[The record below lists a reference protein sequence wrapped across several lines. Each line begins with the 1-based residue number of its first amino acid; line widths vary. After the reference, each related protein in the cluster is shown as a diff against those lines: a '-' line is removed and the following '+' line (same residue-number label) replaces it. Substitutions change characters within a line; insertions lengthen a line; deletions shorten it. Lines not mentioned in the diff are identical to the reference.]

1 VAFGFSVIKK
11 ESSSNARLGRLVTP
25 HGEVETPAFMA
36 VGTAATVKAM
46 TPRDLEDAGC
56 RIVLGN
62 TYHLYLRPG
71 VDVIE
76 KLGGLHRFMGWNG
89 PILTDSGG
97 FQVFSLGALRKISE
111 EGVEFQSHLDGSS
124 HKLTPEK
131 VVDIQERLGSDIAM
145 VLDECIPHPAERDYV
160 RASTLR
166 TMRWAERSLRARQKT
181 DMALFGIVQGG
192 MFEDLRLECAREL
205 TALPFDGFAAGG
217 LGVGEEE
224 TALRAIGG
232 YTASLLPEDRP
243 RYLMGIGRPEDLVAA
258 VAAGYDLF
266 DCVLPTRNAR
276 NGALFTSAGKMNIRR
291 AEYAS
296 DPRPA
301 DEACDCYGCRHFSRA
316 YLRHLHL
323 AGEILAAHLLTLH
336 NLTFYQCL
344 MARLRA
350 AIREDKLQEITAA
363 VPEAISGI
371 QDAEDDAV

>member
-1 VAFGFSVIKK
+1 MPFNFKVIKK
-11 ESSSNARLGRLVTP
+11 DAGTAGRLGRLVTP

-46 TPRDLEDAGC
+46 TPRDLEEAGC
-56 RIVLGN
+56 RIILGN

-76 KLGGLHRFMGWNG
+76 KLGGLHRFMGWSG

-97 FQVFSLGALRKISE
+97 FQVFSLGALRKITE

-145 VLDECIPHPAERDYV
+145 VLDECIPHPAERDYA

-166 TMRWAERSLRARQKT
+166 TMRWAERSLRARQKS

-192 MFEDLRLECAREL
+192 MYEDLRFECAREL
-205 TALPFDGFAAGG
+205 TQLPFDGFAAGG

-224 TALRAIGG
+224 AALRSIGG
-232 YTASLLPEDRP
+232 YTAGLLPQDRP

-276 NGALFTSAGKMNIRR
+276 NGALFTSTGKMNIRR

-301 DEACDCYGCRHFSRA
+301 DEACDCYGCRNFSRA

-323 AGEILAAHLLTLH
+323 SGEILAAQLMTLH
-336 NLTFYQCL
+336 NLAFYQRL

-350 AIREDKLQEITAA
+350 AIREDKLQVITAA
-363 VPEAISGI
+363 ARDAGSGFQEPEE
-371 QDAEDDAV
+371 DAG

>member
-1 VAFGFSVIKK
+1 
-11 ESSSNARLGRLVTP
+11 
-25 HGEVETPAFMA
+25 
-36 VGTAATVKAM
+36 
-46 TPRDLEDAGC
+46 
-56 RIVLGN
+56 
-62 TYHLYLRPG
+62 
-71 VDVIE
+71 
-76 KLGGLHRFMGWNG
+76 MGWSG

-166 TMRWAERSLRARQKT
+166 TMRWAERSLGARQKA

-336 NLTFYQCL
+336 NLTFYQRL
-344 MARLRA
+344 MSRLRA

-371 QDAEDDAV
+371 QDAEEDAV

>member
-1 VAFGFSVIKK
+1 MLKFTVEKRDSCT
-11 ESSSNARLGRLVTP
+11 NARVGRLVTP

-36 VGTAATVKAM
+36 VGTQATVKAM
-46 TPRDLEDAGC
+46 TPRDLEEAGC
-56 RIVLGN
+56 RIILGN

-76 KLGGLHRFMGWNG
+76 KLGGLHPFMGWNG

-97 FQVFSLGALRKISE
+97 FQVFSLGALRKITE

-160 RASTLR
+160 RVSTQR
-166 TMRWAERSLRARQKT
+166 TMRWAERSLRARQKG

-192 MFEDLRLECAREL
+192 MYEELRLECAREL

-224 TALRAIGG
+224 AALRSIGG
-232 YTASLLPEDRP
+232 YTAGLLPQDRP

-301 DEACDCYGCRHFSRA
+301 DEACDCYGCRRFSRA

-323 AGEILAAHLLTLH
+323 SGEILAAQLMTLH
-336 NLTFYQCL
+336 NLAFYQRL

-350 AIREDKLQEITAA
+350 AIREDKLQEIIRNT
-363 VPEAISGI
+363 ENSESRI
-371 QDAEDDAV
+371 QELQ

>member
-205 TALPFDGFAAGG
+205 TALSFDGFAAGG

>member
-1 VAFGFSVIKK
+1 MAFGFSVIKK
-11 ESSSNARLGRLVTP
+11 EPSSNARLGRLVTP

-205 TALPFDGFAAGG
+205 TALSFDGFAAGG

>member
-1 VAFGFSVIKK
+1 MAFGFSVIKK

-145 VLDECIPHPAERDYV
+145 VLDECIPHPAEREYV

>member
-1 VAFGFSVIKK
+1 MAFGFSVIKK

-36 VGTAATVKAM
+36 VGTAATVKAV

-145 VLDECIPHPAERDYV
+145 VLDECIPHPAARDYV

-166 TMRWAERSLRARQKT
+166 TMRWAERSMRARQKT

>member
-1 VAFGFSVIKK
+1 MAFGFSVIKK

-36 VGTAATVKAM
+36 VGTAATVKAV

>member
-1 VAFGFSVIKK
+1 MAFGFSVIKK

-160 RASTLR
+160 CASTLR

-205 TALPFDGFAAGG
+205 TALSFDGFAAGG

>member
-1 VAFGFSVIKK
+1 MAFGFSVIKK

-205 TALPFDGFAAGG
+205 TALSFDGFAAGG

>member
-1 VAFGFSVIKK
+1 MAFGFSVIKK
-11 ESSSNARLGRLVTP
+11 EPSSNARLGRLVTP

-145 VLDECIPHPAERDYV
+145 VLDECIPHPAEREYV

-192 MFEDLRLECAREL
+192 IFEDLRLECAREL
-205 TALPFDGFAAGG
+205 TALSFDGFAAGG